1 MAIADDIKQLR
12 KELRLT
18 QEQLGHKL
26 GVAGR
31 VVRRWEAKVHHP
43 DPKYLLGLASLAQDA
58 GLPLLAMSFRSALIR
73 DLGLIEREMS
83 HASFDVP
90 TKEVV
95 DHERRLKHHE
105 ITGPPRG
112 MLLIVRHGKE
122 ETSFLEAVLYAF
134 LKLRDKNESEREH
147 ARAAL
152 KQLAEAMGVEV

>member
-1 MAIADDIKQLR
+1 MIKNVL
-12 KELRLT
+12 KELRARLGLT
-18 QEQLGHKL
+18 QQQLAVRAGLSVRGYAAYEGGERNPEPGPLAVLASIAAEEGHRDLANQLLNNLLQQLRLHERETILGH
-26 GVAGR
+26 
-31 VVRRWEAKVHHP
+31 
-43 DPKYLLGLASLAQDA
+43 
-58 GLPLLAMSFRSALIR
+58 
-73 DLGLIEREMS
+73 
-83 HASFDVP
+83 FDVP
-90 TKEVV
+90 TKEVI

-152 KQLAEAMGVEV
+152 RQLAEAMGVEV